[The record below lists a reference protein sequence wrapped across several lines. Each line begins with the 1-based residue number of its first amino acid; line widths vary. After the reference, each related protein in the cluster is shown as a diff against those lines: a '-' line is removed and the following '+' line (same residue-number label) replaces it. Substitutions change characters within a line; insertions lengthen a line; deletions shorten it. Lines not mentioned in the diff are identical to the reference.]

1 MPATTVGCC
10 QRVLQWL
17 KCFASKLQLAMC
29 PITYLLLL
37 LPCPMS
43 KYISPCL
50 AVNVRSKTHF
60 PEFFRNQNSFS
71 ESVSLGSRIFCTQC
85 WFYLNS
91 HLWFPKHRWLWCCQ
105 CCKCWLL
112 VCGMDRVALNAS
124 GLLSGL
130 DRQCCHATTPAASR
144 VDTGQ
149 NSGDCCTVPLYCCTT
164 VPLLHCTTVPL
175 PGEQRSTGRGS
186 GTGGTLDAW
195 QESGATSNG
204 HAANDFWTQR
214 HLLVHILLHILL
226 HLLLHLLVHHRN
238 LHNHLHQYLL
248 NWCHQE
254 SAADGFWTQLIGTE
268 WYLDI

>member
-43 KYISPCL
+43 KYIAPALLSMSDPKL
-50 AVNVRSKTHF
+50 IF
-60 PEFFRNQNSFS
+60 PEFFRNRNSFS

-105 CCKCWLL
+105 CCQCWLL

-144 VDTGQ
+144 VDTG
-149 NSGDCCTVPLYCCTT
+149 
-164 VPLLHCTTVPL
+164 
-175 PGEQRSTGRGS
+175 
-186 GTGGTLDAW
+186 
-195 QESGATSNG
+195 
-204 HAANDFWTQR
+204 
-214 HLLVHILLHILL
+214 
-226 HLLLHLLVHHRN
+226 
-238 LHNHLHQYLL
+238 
-248 NWCHQE
+248 
-254 SAADGFWTQLIGTE
+254 TE
-268 WYLDI
+268 